1 MKSKKILGLALI
13 FVAFPAGAAFIGLM
27 AASRWILC
35 RLTDKDVWQPW
46 EENMAGGTI
55 ALATVIAFVMLAVGA
70 FFLLD
75 K

>member
-1 MKSKKILGLALI
+1 MKPKILGLALI
-13 FVAFPAGAAFIGLM
+13 FAAFPAGALFIGLI
-27 AASRWILC
+27 ALC
-35 RLTDKDVWQPW
+35 RWLWCALTANDVWQPW

-55 ALATVIAFVMLAVGA
+55 ALATVIAFVALALGA